1 MCCREVLEKI
11 VEERCCKEVLEEIV
25 VEKRWGRVL

>member
-11 VEERCCKEVLEEIV
+11 VEERCCKEVLEKSVGGEA
-25 VEKRWGRVL
+25 L